1 MYEMKEEYYTG
12 IDMIDKEH
20 KRLFEIA
27 EETYQLKN
35 EMFLAD
41 KYDQIKAILQQLKE
55 YTLMHFD
62 HEEAYMQS
70 IHYKKMFTQKTQ
82 HDAFREKIEDWNL
95 DDIDENSEAMIDEI
109 LEYLTN
115 WLIGHILENDK
126 QIAE

>member
-1 MYEMKEEYYTG
+1 MDIHNNIVTINKLRNQRRTTIMYEMKEEYYTG

-70 IHYKKMFTQKTQ
+70 IHYKKMFTQK
-82 HDAFREKIEDWNL
+82 
-95 DDIDENSEAMIDEI
+95 
-109 LEYLTN
+109 
-115 WLIGHILENDK
+115 
-126 QIAE
+126 